1 MAACLKRFSLFT
13 TISSLLAAA
22 YPAAAQIPSVREI
35 NLYGLQKISAEHV
48 LQAAKLQAGQPLPPS
63 KGEMEDAIAKLPGV
77 ARARVEAI
85 CCEGKYAI
93 LFVGIE
99 ERTGPHIEFHE
110 EPSGTA
116 SLPEEIM
123 DAYHQFLT
131 ALRRSAEVNAD
142 KSRERDPELAA
153 VTEKFTSFASTKLTE
168 LRNVLRDGSDPE
180 ERAAAA
186 IVIGYAQD
194 KSSIAGDLQY
204 AMRDPD
210 EAVRGNAIRSLHAA
224 VMKADTPSQ
233 AVPVPLTTL
242 MDLLH
247 SVVLSDRMEAADM
260 LVTVTDDGNPQ
271 AIALMRSQALPALV
285 EMARWK
291 SLFYALP
298 PFMLVGRIAGLPEE
312 EIQSRWTNGDREYV
326 IRKALATLRTATP
339 ATKAAPSKPS
349 SK

>member
-1 MAACLKRFSLFT
+1 LKRFSLAI
-13 TISSLLAAA
+13 TIGSLLAAA
-22 YPAAAQIPSVREI
+22 HSVTAQVPSVREI
-35 NLYGLQKISAEHV
+35 NLYGLEKVSPERV
-48 LQAAKLQAGQPLPPS
+48 LQAAKLQTGQPLPPS
-63 KGEMEDAIAKLPGV
+63 KGEMEESIAKLPGV
-77 ARARVEAI
+77 MRARVEAI
-85 CCEGKYAI
+85 CCEGKYAV

-99 ERTGPHIEFHE
+99 ERTGPHMEFHPQ
-110 EPSGTA
+110 PSGTA

-131 ALRRSAEVNAD
+131 ALRRGAAVNQD
-142 KSRERDPELAA
+142 KPRERDPELAA
-153 VTEKFTSFASTKLTE
+153 ITEKFTSFASNKLPE
-168 LRNVLRDGSDPE
+168 LRNALRDSPDPE

-186 IVIGYAQD
+186 VVIGYAQD
-194 KSSIAGDLQY
+194 KSAIAADLQY

-233 AVPVPLTTL
+233 AVPVPFTTL
-242 MDLLH
+242 VDLLH
-247 SVVLSDRMEAADM
+247 SVVLSDRVEAADM

-271 AIALMRSQALPALV
+271 AIALMRSEALPTLI

-298 PFMLVGRIAGLPEE
+298 PFMLVGRIAGLPEQ

-326 IRKALATLRTATP
+326 IRKALATLHQ
-339 ATKAAPSKPS
+339 ATKPAQPKQPL
-349 SK
+349 K

>member
-1 MAACLKRFSLFT
+1 LNRSFVLTSIC
-13 TISSLLAAA
+13 SLLAAG
-22 YPAAAQIPSVREI
+22 YSAAAQVPSVREI
-35 NLYGLQKISAEHV
+35 NLYGLQKVSAERV
-48 LQAAKLQAGQPLPPS
+48 LQAAKLQTGQPLPPS
-63 KGEMEDAIAKLPGV
+63 KGEMEEAIAKLPGV
-77 ARARVEAI
+77 DRARVEAI
-85 CCEGKYAI
+85 CCDGKYTI

-99 ERTGPHIEFHE
+99 ERTGPHIEFHAQ
-110 EPSGTA
+110 PSGTA
-116 SLPEEIM
+116 ALPEEVM

-131 ALRRSAEVNAD
+131 ALRRSAEANAD
-142 KSRERDPELAA
+142 KPRERDPELAA

-168 LRNVLRDGSDPE
+168 LQNALRDSPDPE

-186 IVIGYAQD
+186 VVIGYAQD
-194 KSSIAGDLQY
+194 KSAIAGDLQY

-210 EAVRGNAIRSLHAA
+210 EAVRGNAIRSIHAA

-233 AVPVPLTTL
+233 AVPVPFTTL
-242 MDLLH
+242 VDLLH

-312 EIQSRWTNGDREYV
+312 EIQNRWTSDDREYV
-326 IRKALATLRTATP
+326 IRKALATLHPATP
-339 ATKAAPSKPS
+339 ATKPASPKQPSK
-349 SK
+349 

>member
-1 MAACLKRFSLFT
+1 MKRFFLFT
-13 TISSLLAAA
+13 TICALFAAA
-22 YPAAAQIPSVREI
+22 YPAAAQVPSVREI
-35 NLYGLQKISAEHV
+35 NLYGLQKVSAERV
-48 LQAAKLQAGQPLPPS
+48 LQAAKLQTGQPLPHS
-63 KGEMEDAIAKLPGV
+63 KGEMEEAIEKLPGV
-77 ARARVEAI
+77 AHARVEAI

-99 ERTGPHIEFHE
+99 EQTAPHIEFHA

-116 SLPEEIM
+116 TLPEEVM

-131 ALRRSAEVNAD
+131 ALRRNAEGNAD
-142 KSRERDPELAA
+142 KPRERDPELAG
-153 VTEKFTSFASTKLTE
+153 VTEKFTLFASTKLAE
-168 LRNVLRDGSDPE
+168 LRDALRDSPDPE

-186 IVIGYAQD
+186 VVIGYAQD
-194 KSSIAGDLQY
+194 KGAIAGDLQY

-210 EAVRGNAIRSLHAA
+210 EAVRGNAIRSMHAA

-271 AIALMRSQALPALV
+271 AIALMRSGALPALV

-326 IRKALATLRTATP
+326 IRKALATLHPATP
-339 ATKAAPSKPS
+339 ATKPAPPKTPSK
-349 SK
+349 